1 MKFLKFIWWT
11 HWKATIGTQC
21 HPQFLKHSYC
31 MVTLSCGTNWRDQI
45 HSQSERSNPGF
56 QPRIPTPDSNTQ
68 KKKIKVPQIFPR
80 LIFDNVTKKIWI
92 NFFFDRNFFI
102 DSDFFPTNCHTHK
115 IFKIFI
121 TEFFREKKS
130 WNRSKNFS
138 RKGWWYSQVPNR
150 PREKDIDDF
159 RFLSPVPTHGSQ
171 PMGMGPSPWVPTL
184 GSQPGAPWLSQPG
197 LNADNS
203 RAPIRGGVYPPRSD
217 G

>member
-1 MKFLKFIWWT
+1 ML
-11 HWKATIGTQC
+11 
-21 HPQFLKHSYC
+21 
-31 MVTLSCGTNWRDQI
+31 
-45 HSQSERSNPGF
+45 
-56 QPRIPTPDSNTQ
+56 Q
-68 KKKIKVPQIFPR
+68 KNF
-80 LIFDNVTKKIWI
+80 FWI

-121 TEFFREKKS
+121 TDFFRKKNS
-130 WNRSKNFS
+130 CNRSRIFTRN
-138 RKGWWYSQVPNR
+138 GWWYSQVPNR

-171 PMGMGPSPWVPTL
+171 PMGMGPNPWSPTHGPQPGGPSPWVPTL
-184 GSQPGAPWLSQPG
+184 GPQPGTPWLSQPG

-203 RAPIRGGVYPPRSD
+203 RAPTRGGVYPPRSD